1 MLKNICTSLIFLFIV
16 LTGCSDDDNSSNPI
30 NPATGQVLLAEVPFD
45 SVGSIGSSTR
55 IVTVTSSTL
64 NFTDRDSARIS
75 FYYSGENNSV
85 SSPMRIFYVI
95 NDTTNVY
102 IYNNNLTPGTSE
114 QFVDVTIPSPRVN
127 STFYYRISTVISN
140 PGFSYFKFRDLKI
153 YKK

>member
-1 MLKNICTSLIFLFIV
+1 MLKKLSLLLFFIFISFF
-16 LTGCSDDDNSSNPI
+16 GCSNDDDPVTPNNPT
-30 NPATGQVLLAEVPFD
+30 TGQVLLADVSFD

-55 IVTVTSSTL
+55 IVTVSSGTL

-75 FYYSGENNSV
+75 FFYSGQNNSV
-85 SSPMRIFYVI
+85 SAPMKIYYVI

-102 IYNNNLTPGTSE
+102 IYDSNLTPASTE

-127 STFYYRISTVISN
+127 TTFYYRISTIISN
-140 PGFSYFKFRDLKI
+140 PGLSYFKFRDLKI